1 VCRDCGKSHAPALAA
16 LLDLAH
22 VADRVGRIGR
32 HMLVPPLDALLD
44 LARAAENYN
53 DSRQRAPKH
62 AA

>member
-1 VCRDCGKSHAPALAA
+1 VE
-16 LLDLAH
+16 LAH

-32 HMLVPPLDALLD
+32 HTLVPPLDALLD

-53 DSRQRAPKH
+53 DCRVKPQRQ